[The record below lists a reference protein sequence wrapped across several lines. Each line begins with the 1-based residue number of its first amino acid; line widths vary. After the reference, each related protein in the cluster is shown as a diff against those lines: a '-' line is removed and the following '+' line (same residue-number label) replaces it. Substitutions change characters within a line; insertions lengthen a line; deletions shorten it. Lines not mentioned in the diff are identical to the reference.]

1 MDTPVST
8 APASEAP
15 GRSLETLVS
24 DLAQVLA
31 SGRALYFSLEPQGA
45 VLSVK
50 SPEVFAFGESFG
62 AKWAQMRPRERAEAV
77 VDWIR
82 RAAKYCRNPKVRQN
96 SPREM
101 AS

>member
-8 APASEAP
+8 APALRAP
-15 GRSLETLVS
+15 ERSLETLIS

-31 SGRALYFSLEPQGA
+31 SGRAVYFSLEPQGA

-50 SPEVFAFGESFG
+50 SPEVFAFGESVG
-62 AKWAQMRPRERAEAV
+62 SKWASMRPHARAEAV

-82 RAAKYCRNPKVRQN
+82 RAAEYCRDPKVRQCL
-96 SPREM
+96 PREM
-101 AS
+101 AV